1 MTFQGAFE
9 EAQMSVSCDRSGFVC
24 PSRTRQTRR
33 TPLAAGRCRP
43 FTPRGTIR
51 VADGPGS
58 GGQINSGALEDLWA
72 PFFRSVASELLCWS
86 ERSGC
91 GPKITA
97 ITGRNQTA
105 DKCTIGDP
113 RKTPGG
119 GHPSFCLQPGRRF
132 TYSEVLHENST
143 TASFNKGSPM
153 ADSCPF

>member
-9 EAQMSVSCDRSGFVC
+9 EAQMSVS
-24 PSRTRQTRR
+24 
-33 TPLAAGRCRP
+33 
-43 FTPRGTIR
+43 IR

-58 GGQINSGALEDLWA
+58 GGQINSGALDDLWA

-113 RKTPGG
+113 RKTPDG

-132 TYSEVLHENST
+132 TYSEVYSEVPHENST